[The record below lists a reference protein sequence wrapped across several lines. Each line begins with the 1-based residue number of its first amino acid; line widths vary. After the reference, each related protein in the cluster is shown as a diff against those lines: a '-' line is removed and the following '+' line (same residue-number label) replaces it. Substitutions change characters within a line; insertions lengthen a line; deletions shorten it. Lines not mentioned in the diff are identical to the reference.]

1 MPVVQDGETVSL
13 MTGIEPSTCIH
24 LEGVTY
30 PPERRDSMNMSSG
43 ALTTVLCMLR
53 TKDKIRKNRENAVL
67 KTLSQNPAMSDSGL
81 TPLLQAY
88 GMERTAEKDR
98 IEWLMVDRMVQRVS
112 ALYHSLITPEDKSIS
127 LDDLILILI

>member
-1 MPVVQDGETVSL
+1 MLVVQDGETVSL

-30 PPERRDSMNMSSG
+30 PPERRDSMSMSSG

-67 KTLSQNPAMSDSGL
+67 KTLSQNPAMSDFWPNSTSKGL
-81 TPLLQAY
+81 RN
-88 GMERTAEKDR
+88 GKD
-98 IEWLMVDRMVQRVS
+98 DRKGWDRVVNGG
-112 ALYHSLITPEDKSIS
+112 
-127 LDDLILILI
+127 

>member
-30 PPERRDSMNMSSG
+30 PPVRRDSMSMSFG

-53 TKDKIRKNRENAVL
+53 NEDKIRKKRKNAVL
-67 KTLSQNPAMSDSGL
+67 KTLSQIPAMSDFWP
-81 TPLLQAY
+81 TPLL
-88 GMERTAEKDR
+88 K
-98 IEWLMVDRMVQRVS
+98 L
-112 ALYHSLITPEDKSIS
+112 
-127 LDDLILILI
+127 